1 MQVTTEDLL
10 KYSVRGAIVTMVNAE
25 NGTFF
30 DGGEAGQLVISEP
43 ISVGGRRTEVELSIR
58 RRVSKI
64 DALPYAGK
72 IAFRF
77 NRLDVSG
84 TLSGTLAGFY
94 PPLPTSTRIL
104 LDEMTKRSG
113 IVFEDD
119 DFVLEDII
127 RSNAA
132 PYVLKAKRESLR
144 WIGQMEI
151 PLLNL
156 IDLQQL
162 VRQGMGSQVPQLDQS
177 RQLVAA
183 EDNQPYLNATPLL
196 ERLDAILLNSPVVD
210 TTHPLVDVVR
220 GVVPELGQYLQSSP
234 TPWDVRSGN
243 SGYNLRGAML
253 VSRDVAAD
261 NANTIN
267 PALNLTATVRLAAA
281 DTMYLSKDIVIPYAR
296 LSFGSSDFD
305 DAPRLTTSA
314 VINASDATAWNAW
327 VNSLQ
332 VGTLITSLPAGMDL
346 RWSGPEQWVANAAAP
361 SRTNLY
367 GCGILYNGPRRGYDP
382 SPYYNRCNRVLAL
395 AMSLSNTAYRG
406 TYIIHYRAPIILN
419 EVIPNIVAGVP
430 FDFDFNPTEG
440 QAPYTVRH
448 VSGSLPPGLSIGS
461 DNHLTGTVQVE
472 GNYSFGVEVTDG
484 RGVKVGYTY
493 STLSR
498 IAPLVISG
506 LPTAARIGQPYS
518 FSFTVSGGV
527 PPYDFNIASGS
538 LGPGL
543 SLPDLRQPTI
553 SGTPQAPAG
562 TRTFII
568 EVNDARSVS
577 ATTNASLTVNS

>member
-10 KYSVRGAIVTMVNAE
+10 KYSTRGAIVTMVNAE

-64 DALPYAGK
+64 DALPYPGK

-84 TLSGTLAGFY
+84 TLSGTLAGFF

-113 IVFEDD
+113 IAFEDD

-156 IDLQQL
+156 IDLPQL
-162 VRQGMGSQVPQLDQS
+162 VRQGMGSLVPQLDQS

-183 EDNQPYLNATPLL
+183 EDNQPYLNATPLV
-196 ERLDAILLNSPVVD
+196 ERLDSILINSPVVD
-210 TTHPLVDVVR
+210 LTHPLVEVIK
-220 GVVPELGQYLQSSP
+220 GVVPELGEYLQSSP
-234 TPWDVRSGN
+234 TPWDVRTAN
-243 SGYNLRGAML
+243 STYNLRGAML
-253 VSRDVAAD
+253 VARDVVAD
-261 NANTIN
+261 NTNPIN
-267 PALNLTATVRLAAA
+267 PALNLTATVRLSTA
-281 DTMYLSKDIVIPYAR
+281 DTVYLKKDIVIPYAR
-296 LSFGSSDFD
+296 LNLGNSDFD

-314 VINASDATAWNAW
+314 VINASDATNWNAW
-327 VNSLQ
+327 VNTLQ
-332 VGTLITSLPAGMDL
+332 AGTLITSLPAGMDL
-346 RWSGPEQWVANAAAP
+346 RWSGPERWVADAVTP

-382 SPYYNRCNRVLAL
+382 APYYNRCNRVLAL
-395 AMSLSNTAYRG
+395 AMSLNNTAYRG
-406 TYIIHYRAPIILN
+406 TYIIHYRAPIIVN
-419 EVIPNIVAGVP
+419 ETIPNIVVGVP
-430 FDFDFNPTEG
+430 YSFDFNPTEG
-440 QAPYTVRH
+440 QAPYTVRLL
-448 VSGSLPPGLSIGS
+448 SGALPPGLSIGS
-461 DNHLTGTVQVE
+461 DNKLTGTVEVE
-472 GNYSFGVEVTDG
+472 GGYTFTVEVSDG
-484 RGVKVGYTY
+484 RGVKVNYLYTV
-493 STLSR
+493 SSR

-506 LPTAARIGQPYS
+506 LPPTGRIGQPYS
-518 FSFTVSGGV
+518 FAFNVSGGV
-527 PPYDFNIASGS
+527 PPYDFNIALGS
-538 LGPGL
+538 PGPGL
-543 SLPDLRQPTI
+543 SLPDLRQPVI
-553 SGTPQAPAG
+553 SGTPTAPAG
-562 TRTFII
+562 TRTFTI

-577 ATTNASLTVNS
+577 ATTNASITVNS